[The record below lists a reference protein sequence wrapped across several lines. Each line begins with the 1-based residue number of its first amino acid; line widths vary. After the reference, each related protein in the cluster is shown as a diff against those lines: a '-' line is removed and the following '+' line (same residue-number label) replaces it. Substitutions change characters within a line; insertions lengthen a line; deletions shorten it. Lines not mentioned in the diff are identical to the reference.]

1 MKRFFIGKRNSN
13 KKDIIFIKEISKL
26 DDINKRESESYEA
39 VLLKT
44 SNAELLRRM
53 IDRAANYFEIYVL
66 GVSDKINR
74 VALEHKK
81 VKALISPEF
90 ERAFDYTHY
99 RNSGLNQVL
108 CKIARDSNKVII
120 ENFSEFLKK
129 DKKDRAILLGRIL
142 QNSML
147 CKKYNVKFIIAV
159 FAKNEQDFVACQ
171 KLEEFK
177 KILI

>member
-1 MKRFFIGKRNSN
+1 MFFIGKRNSN

-44 SNAELLRRM
+44 NNPELLRRM
-53 IDRAANYFEIYVL
+53 IDKAANYFDIYVL
-66 GVSDKINR
+66 GVSDRINR

-81 VKALISPEF
+81 VRALVSPEF

-108 CKIARDSNKVII
+108 CKIARDNNKIII

-129 DKKDRAILLGRIL
+129 EKKDRAILLGRIL

-147 CKKYNVKFIIAV
+147 CKKYNVKFLVSV
-159 FAKNEQDFVACQ
+159 FAKNEQDFIACQ